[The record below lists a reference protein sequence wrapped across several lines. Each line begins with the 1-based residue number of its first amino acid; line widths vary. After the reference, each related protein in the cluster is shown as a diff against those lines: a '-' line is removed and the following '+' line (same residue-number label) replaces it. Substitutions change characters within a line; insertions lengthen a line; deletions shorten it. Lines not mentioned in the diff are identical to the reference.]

1 MNLTIEL
8 KADDIRDGI
17 VKALHRGPGIMGQN
31 PLMQALGKA
40 MQENEARLEAW
51 AREQLATVM
60 GDQQFRSDFRR
71 ELKQAMLA
79 EAQNMGRKA
88 ARAAVNA
95 AEVTK

>member
-1 MNLTIEL
+1 MNLTIEIQ
-8 KADDIRDGI
+8 ADDIRDGI

-51 AREQLATVM
+51 AREQLDSVM
-60 GDQQFRSDFRR
+60 LAPQFAAEFRR
-71 ELKQAMLA
+71 EIRQAMLA
-79 EAQNMGRKA
+79 EAQSMGRKA